1 MKTKYKLNF
10 LKNIT
15 NKKFDVIILAVTHDV
30 FRSYLKNKVFDNLKV
45 DGFIYD
51 VKSYFKPNGRI
62 ISF

>member
-1 MKTKYKLNF
+1 M
-10 LKNIT
+10 
-15 NKKFDVIILAVTHDV
+15 IILAVTHDV

-62 ISF
+62 ISFEKILSNRCGGLYWFSY